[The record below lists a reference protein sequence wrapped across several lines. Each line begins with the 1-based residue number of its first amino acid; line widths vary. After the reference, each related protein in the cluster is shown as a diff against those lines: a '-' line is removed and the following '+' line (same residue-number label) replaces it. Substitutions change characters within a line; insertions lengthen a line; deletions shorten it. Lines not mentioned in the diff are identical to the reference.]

1 MFSPRSAEAAAER
14 NAEAEIARNLWR
26 NHRIFPPESRW
37 RDYWDAVLLL
47 LVIYNCLYIPLE
59 LGFRLSTPG
68 EWGASR
74 IVNLCFDFLFLVD
87 VLLNFRTSYF
97 EDEEIVTDQKKIA
110 LRYLKSWCAARAAA
124 NDDPA
129 ARPPPAA
136 PAPPA
141 QGAPR
146 DDLPHPLAGL

>member
-87 VLLNFRTSYF
+87 VLLNFRT
-97 EDEEIVTDQKKIA
+97 
-110 LRYLKSWCAARAAA
+110 
-124 NDDPA
+124 
-129 ARPPPAA
+129 
-136 PAPPA
+136 
-141 QGAPR
+141 
-146 DDLPHPLAGL
+146 

>member
-1 MFSPRSAEAAAER
+1 MPEVKMFSPRSAEAAAER

-74 IVNLCFDFLFLVD
+74 IVPFLCF
-87 VLLNFRTSYF
+87 
-97 EDEEIVTDQKKIA
+97 
-110 LRYLKSWCAARAAA
+110 
-124 NDDPA
+124 
-129 ARPPPAA
+129 
-136 PAPPA
+136 
-141 QGAPR
+141 
-146 DDLPHPLAGL
+146 

>member
-110 LRYLKSWCAARAAA
+110 LRYLKSWCA
-124 NDDPA
+124 PA
-129 ARPPPAA
+129 PRPTTTPCRPPAA